1 MTIKKKI
8 SRDEMRN
15 KDKTKQQLL
24 DELALSHQR
33 ITQLERLEVE
43 RRKTE
48 EALRESEEK
57 HRNLVESTLD
67 LIFMVDKEG
76 TYTYVN
82 PRFEKVTGY
91 SVSDLIGRPFTSLV
105 APELVKSTVQRF
117 KKGIRG
123 EETPPYEAELV
134 HKNGERIPVEFL
146 VTTQYDSPG
155 SPVGRLGIGRDIT
168 ERRKADEAL
177 RQIAADLA
185 RAQDLAHIGNW
196 RYNLDTRLSVWS
208 EEMFR
213 IIGLELKH
221 SEPFHFHPRKYVH
234 PDDWQKLETSVQA
247 AFEGKPYGLELTI
260 LRPDATV
267 RYIFTTGE
275 AELGQNGRAKGLFG
289 TTQDITER
297 KRAEKTLKEQSEQL
311 RVLSAK
317 LSEAEEV
324 ERRRIAR
331 ELHDQVGQNLTVV
344 GINLNVLRS
353 MLSEE
358 SMRMVQSRLLEDS
371 IALVEQTTE
380 FTRSLMADL
389 RPPDMDDYGLVA
401 SIRWYSERF
410 SMRTG
415 VEVVMEG
422 QEINPRPTTYIEN
435 NAFRIVQ
442 EVLTNISKHAGARRV
457 RINVH
462 VAEGKLKIAIFDDG
476 VGFDPDKINKA
487 GEHHGWG
494 LMTMAE
500 RAEAIGGR
508 FSLESETGRGTRVTV
523 EVPL

>member
-1 MTIKKKI
+1 
-8 SRDEMRN
+8 MRN
-15 KDKTKQQLL
+15 QDKIRRQLL
-24 DELALSHQR
+24 EEIALLRER
-33 ITQLERLEVE
+33 ISQLETSEAE
-43 RRKTE
+43 RSKTA

-57 HRNLVESTLD
+57 YRNLVESTLD
-67 LIFMVDKEG
+67 LIFMVDREG

-91 SVSDLIGRPFTSLV
+91 SVADLIGRPFTFVV
-105 APELVKSTVQRF
+105 APELVKSTIQRF
-117 KKGIRG
+117 RKGIRG
-123 EETPPYEAELV
+123 EDTPPYEAELV
-134 HKNGERIPVEFL
+134 HKSGERIPVEFL
-146 VTTQYDSPG
+146 VTTQYDSGGRPA
-155 SPVGRLGIGRDIT
+155 GRLGIGRDIT

-208 EEMFR
+208 DEMFR
-213 IIGLELKH
+213 IFGLDSKH
-221 SEPFHFHPRKYVH
+221 AGPFRFHAKRYVH

-247 AFEGKPYGLELTI
+247 ALDGKPYGLELTI
-260 LRPDATV
+260 LRPDGTV

-275 AELGQNGRAKGLFG
+275 AEFGQDGRVKGLFG
-289 TTQDITER
+289 TTQDITAR
-297 KRAEKTLKEQSEQL
+297 KRAEQTLKEQSEQL
-311 RVLSAK
+311 RVLSAR

-358 SMRMVQSRLLEDS
+358 SKRMVQARLLEDS

-401 SIRWYSERF
+401 SIRWYGERF

-415 VEVVMEG
+415 VDIVMEG
-422 QEINPRPTTYIEN
+422 QEIHPRPATHVEN

-442 EVLTNISKHAGARRV
+442 EVLTNIGKHAGARRV
-457 RINVH
+457 KINVH
-462 VAEGKLKIAIFDDG
+462 AAEGTLRITIVDDG
-476 VGFDPDKINKA
+476 IGFNPDKINQA
-487 GEHHGWG
+487 GAHHGWG

-508 FSLESETGRGTRVTV
+508 FSLESEAGRGTRVTV